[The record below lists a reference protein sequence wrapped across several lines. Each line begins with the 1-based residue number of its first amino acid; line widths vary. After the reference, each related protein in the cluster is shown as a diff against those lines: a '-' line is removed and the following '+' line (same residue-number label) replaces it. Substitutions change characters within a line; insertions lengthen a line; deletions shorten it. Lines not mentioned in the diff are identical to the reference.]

1 MRLGFGSALIGLCLF
16 AMVPP
21 QAATPEVTGC
31 ESEPVPS
38 QRIEDCTRV
47 LTSGHYD
54 GVQAA
59 WIYRNRGSA
68 YLIGQR
74 SDQAIADHDG
84 AIRRKPDYPRALV
97 DRGQAYKQAVLP

>member
-1 MRLGFGSALIGLCLF
+1 MRLGFGSTLIGLCLF
-16 AMVPP
+16 AMVPA

-31 ESEPVPS
+31 DSEPDPS
-38 QRIEDCTRV
+38 QRIEDCTRA

-54 GVQAA
+54 GVEAA

-68 YLIGQR
+68 YLIEQR
-74 SDQAIADHDG
+74 YDLAIADYDE

-97 DRGQAYKQAVLP
+97 DRG